1 MGRDVEVILYANPSW
16 TQLLSGQR
24 AGLLPK
30 VIIMGKN
37 DHPGPLEVN
46 YQLGD
51 CMGGCEVTSQG
62 PKKRWKL
69 DLVTQTG

>member
-1 MGRDVEVILYANPSW
+1 MEVVFNANPSW
-16 TQLLSGQR
+16 GQHLCGQR

-46 YQLGD
+46 YKLGN

-62 PKKRWKL
+62 PNEGWKL
-69 DLVTQTG
+69 DLVTQAG